1 MIGSRREES
10 RSPFSC
16 FAYLEGVSSLGEQ
29 LADQPA
35 FNQVTVP
42 DLWQQQA
49 VNGLRTGK
57 DVVVH
62 APTGAGKTLIF
73 ELWSNFGKP
82 HGQAIYTVP
91 TRALANDKLAE
102 WRARGWNV
110 GIATGDLSENLDA
123 PVLVATLETQKYR
136 LIRGEGPALLV
147 IDEYQ
152 MLADPDRGLN
162 YELAIAMAPPQTRL
176 LLLSGSV
183 ENPHHIVKWL
193 ERLGRKA
200 QLVRHLERP
209 VPLEEVHAN
218 NLNVHVP
225 SEVKGYWPRLVAKA
239 LAEDLGPVLVF
250 APRRKETEALAGEI
264 ARFLPNPNPLS
275 LTPEQKSLVGE
286 KVARMLRA
294 RVAYHHSGL
303 SYGARAGVIEPLAKA
318 GQLRVVVATMGLAA
332 GINFSLRSVAL
343 AADSYRRDN
352 VEVPIRPD
360 EILQMFGRAGR
371 RGIDDIGYVLVSA
384 NGLRLLDG
392 RPAFLARSGLVD
404 WSALLGIMA
413 AAAQADLDPFQEA
426 VRVQERLFTT
436 KPILLGVEGALKNPQ
451 TPCGLKTD
459 GERAR
464 HVRKMVRQFLNSRG
478 EWEAWPA
485 LRDVPAAQVQVM
497 EPLGEG
503 ALAMLKVSGPV
514 VTKRRA
520 TTAEVLPNR
529 VERISDVG
537 ASSSISLTG
546 ADDQGEEAERTGDL
560 QLPAETSVAKDS
572 DRQSLVPSVPLRSAL
587 TVERA
592 MEKLGEGGTLMKLS
606 DGTFARVLAVADT
619 LSGGQ
624 VLLAKWVRKFT
635 GWGTREVSLAAWREH
650 VVPVLEQRFAREKTP
665 VLALEYPPAV
675 RLKDEFAEHMPEV
688 GFGPVRAVVALGQLT
703 LKACVD
709 AHGVALW
716 KPPEREVFPPDC
728 SGCDFVPQCKQLPTG
743 TGVATVW
750 RRLGLVSPDGKPT
763 RRGRIVS
770 FFHSG
775 DGLAV
780 AAALED
786 ESLPIEE
793 LGYEL
798 ANLHAGHRFAKGD
811 ARWDGRIA
819 LACRRLF
826 GPQTFTG
833 YLEQGVPPEYG
844 AGAEEIAADVHHD
857 PLGKNGWVSEFLGVG
872 DIDRMIIEW
881 RSVLRQVVHAP
892 DLEWPRWA
900 MLKDRARAILR
911 ETDSPTLTELPPLE
925 YQQTKRVNH
934 QLSMRRH

>member
-1 MIGSRREES
+1 MS
-10 RSPFSC
+10 SP
-16 FAYLEGVSSLGEQ
+16 GEQ

-49 VNGLRTGK
+49 VNALRAGR
-57 DVVVH
+57 DAVVH

-250 APRRKETEALAGEI
+250 APRRKETEALAGEL
-264 ARFLPNPNPLS
+264 ARFLPNPNPLT
-275 LTPEQKSLVGE
+275 LTAEQKSLVGE
-286 KVARMLRA
+286 KVARMLRC
-294 RVAYHHSGL
+294 RVAYHHSGM
-303 SYGARAGVIEPLAKA
+303 SYGARAGVVEPLTKA

-371 RGIDDIGYVLVSA
+371 RGIDEVGYVLVSA

-404 WSALLGIMA
+404 WSALLGIMG

-436 KPILLGVEGALKNPQ
+436 KPILLGVEGALKSPD

-485 LRDVPAAQVQVM
+485 LKDVPAAQVQAM

-503 ALAMLKVSGPV
+503 VLAMLKLSGPV

-520 TTAEVLPNR
+520 TTSEVLPNR
-529 VERISDVG
+529 ALPPDVSGSASAGDG
-537 ASSSISLTG
+537 ARSASL
-546 ADDQGEEAERTGDL
+546 ADAGKADQQVGTTNVPIRL
-560 QLPAETSVAKDS
+560 QP
-572 DRQSLVPSVPLRSAL
+572 AL

-592 MEKLGEGGTLMKLS
+592 MEKLGEGGTLVKLA
-606 DGTFARVLAVADT
+606 DGTFARSLVVADT
-619 LSGGQ
+619 LNGGQ

-635 GWGTREVSLAAWREH
+635 NWGTREVMLAAWREH

-665 VLALEYPPAV
+665 VLAIEYPPAV
-675 RLKDEFAEHMPEV
+675 RLKDEFAEHTPEV

-716 KPPEREVFPPDC
+716 RPPEREVFPPDC
-728 SGCDFVPQCKQLPTG
+728 SRCAFVPQCKQLPTG
-743 TGVATVW
+743 TGVATIW
-750 RRLGLVSPDGKPT
+750 RRLGLVGPDGVPT

-786 ESLPIEE
+786 ESLSIEE

-826 GPQTFTG
+826 GSQTFTG
-833 YLEQGVPPEYG
+833 YLDQGVPPEYG
-844 AGAEEIAADVHHD
+844 AGAEEIAADVHRD
-857 PLGKNGWVSEFLGVG
+857 PYGKDGWATEFLGVG

-881 RSVLRQVVHAP
+881 RSVLRQVAHAP
-892 DLEWPRWA
+892 DLEWPRWEA
-900 MLKDRARAILR
+900 LKDRARAILR

>member
-1 MIGSRREES
+1 MN
-10 RSPFSC
+10 
-16 FAYLEGVSSLGEQ
+16 AEQ
-29 LADQPA
+29 SA

-49 VNGLRTGK
+49 VTALRGGK

-110 GIATGDLSENLDA
+110 GIATGDLSENLEA

-152 MLADPDRGLN
+152 MLADGDRGLN
-162 YELAIAMAPPQTRL
+162 YELAIAMAPARTRL

-193 ERLGRKA
+193 ERLGRKT

-209 VPLEEVHAN
+209 VPLEEVHVGQ
-218 NLNVHVP
+218 LSVHVP
-225 SEVKGYWPRLVAKA
+225 SEVRGLWPRFVAKA
-239 LAEDLGPVLVF
+239 LADDLGPVLIF
-250 APRRKETEALAGEI
+250 APRRKETELLAMEL
-264 ARFLPNPNPLS
+264 ARFLPNPNPLTLNS
-275 LTPEQKSLVGE
+275 EQKRLVGE
-286 KVARMLRA
+286 KVARLLRC
-294 RVAYHHSGL
+294 RIAYHHSGL
-303 SYGARAGVIEPLAKA
+303 SYGARAGVIEPLTKA

-343 AADSYRRDN
+343 AADSYRRDG
-352 VEVPIRPD
+352 VEVSIRPD

-371 RGIDDIGYVLVSA
+371 RGIDEVGYVLVSA
-384 NGLRLLDG
+384 NGIRLLDG

-404 WSALLGIMA
+404 WSALLGIMS
-413 AAAQADLDPFQEA
+413 AAAQAGLDPFQEA

-436 KPILLGVEGALKNPQ
+436 KPILLGVEGALKNPA

-478 EWEAWPA
+478 EWEPWPA
-485 LRDVPAAQVQVM
+485 LKDVPAEQVRVM

-503 ALAMLKVSGPV
+503 VLNLLKLSGPV
-514 VTKRRA
+514 ASRRRA
-520 TTAEVLPNR
+520 TTADILSAPMV
-529 VERISDVG
+529 
-537 ASSSISLTG
+537 ASSRSAIAPGSPPG
-546 ADDQGEEAERTGDL
+546 GEQVDCAARSECSNLSPEGTLLSAPPDGTPATFIAPRL
-560 QLPAETSVAKDS
+560 LP
-572 DRQSLVPSVPLRSAL
+572 AL
-587 TVERA
+587 TVEAVVER
-592 MEKLGEGGTLMKLS
+592 LGERGTLVRLP
-606 DGTFARVLAVADT
+606 GGRFARSLPVAEA
-619 LSGGQ
+619 LNGEQ
-624 VLLAKWVRKFT
+624 ILLAKWVRKLT
-635 GWGTREVSLAAWREH
+635 NWNARQTSLTSWRDL
-650 VVPVLEQRFAREKTP
+650 VVPVLEQRFAAGKTP
-665 VLALEYPPAV
+665 LVRMDYPTPV
-675 RLKDEFAEHMPEV
+675 RLKDEFAEHVPAV
-688 GFGPVRAVVALGQLT
+688 GIGPVHAVLALEQLP
-703 LKACVD
+703 LKVCVD
-709 AHGVALW
+709 THGIALW
-716 KPPEREVFPPDC
+716 KPPEREIFPPDC
-728 SGCDFVPQCKQLPTG
+728 AQCACVPLCKQLPAG
-743 TGVATVW
+743 TGVASIW
-750 RRLGLVSPDGKPT
+750 RRLGLVDTKGMPS

-786 ESLPIEE
+786 ESLPIDE
-793 LGYEL
+793 LAYEL
-798 ANLHAGHRFAKGD
+798 ANLHAGFRFAKGD

-819 LACRRLF
+819 LACQRTF
-826 GPQTFTG
+826 GSQSFTG
-833 YLEQGVPPEYG
+833 YLENGVPPEYG
-844 AGAEEIAADVHHD
+844 AGAEEIASDVHKD
-857 PLGKNGWVSEFLGVG
+857 PLGKNGWVTEFLGIG

-881 RSVLRQVVHAP
+881 RSVLRQVAHAP
-892 DLEWPRWA
+892 DLEWPRW
-900 MLKDRARAILR
+900 LKLKERAREILR
-911 ETDSPTLTELPPLE
+911 ETDSPTITELPPLDFT
-925 YQQTKRVNH
+925 QTKRINH
-934 QLSMRRH
+934 RLSLRRH

>member
-1 MIGSRREES
+1 M
-10 RSPFSC
+10 
-16 FAYLEGVSSLGEQ
+16 SSLGEQ

-529 VERISDVG
+529 VERVSDAG
-537 ASSSISLTG
+537 AVSSLSPTG
-546 ADDQGEEAERTGDL
+546 GDVQGEGAGRAEDL
-560 QLPAETSVAKDS
+560 LSSFEPSLAEDS
-572 DRQSLVPSVPLRSAL
+572 ERQSPVPSVPLCSAL

-743 TGVATVW
+743 TGVATIW

>member
-1 MIGSRREES
+1 MNVGRFIQFGPRYSLR
-10 RSPFSC
+10 
-16 FAYLEGVSSLGEQ
+16 VSSHEEQ
-29 LADQPA
+29 FAGQPA

-49 VNGLRTGK
+49 VTALRAGK

-62 APTGAGKTLIF
+62 APTGSGKTLVF

-102 WRARGWNV
+102 WRARGWHV

-123 PVLVATLETQKYR
+123 PVIVATLETQKYR
-136 LIRGEGPALLV
+136 LISGDGPALLV

-200 QLVRHLERP
+200 QLVRHLHRP
-209 VPLEEVHAN
+209 VPLEEIHAN
-218 NLNVHVP
+218 DLSVHVP
-225 SEVKGYWPRLVAKA
+225 SEVKGYWPRLIAKA
-239 LAEDLGPVLVF
+239 LADDLGPVLIF
-250 APRRKETEALAGEI
+250 APRRKETEALAGEL
-264 ARFLPNPNPLS
+264 ARFLPNPNPLT
-275 LTPEQKSLVGE
+275 LTTGQKVLVGE
-286 KVARMLRA
+286 KVARMLRC
-294 RVAYHHSGL
+294 RVAYHHSGM
-303 SYGARAGVIEPLAKA
+303 SYGARAGVVEPLTKA

-343 AADSYRRDN
+343 AADSYRRDG
-352 VEVPIRPD
+352 VEIPIRPD

-371 RGIDDIGYVLVSA
+371 RGIDEVGYVLVSA
-384 NGLRLLDG
+384 NGVRLLDG

-404 WSALLGIMA
+404 WSALLGIMGA
-413 AAAQADLDPFQEA
+413 AAANGLNPFREA

-436 KPILLGVEGALKNPQ
+436 KPILLGVEGALKNPE
-451 TPCGLKTD
+451 TPCGLQTD

-464 HVRKMVRQFLNSRG
+464 HVRKMARQFLNSRG
-478 EWEAWPA
+478 EWEPWPV
-485 LRDVPAAQVQVM
+485 LKDVAAERVQVM
-497 EPLGEG
+497 QPLAPGVL
-503 ALAMLKVSGPV
+503 ALLKLSGPV
-514 VTKRRA
+514 ASRRRA
-520 TTAEVLPNR
+520 TTADVLPNR
-529 VERISDVG
+529 ARSLEVGRDALPRVLPPAGERSDVPSPNGSEDG
-537 ASSSISLTG
+537 ARSASL
-546 ADDQGEEAERTGDL
+546 ADATEA
-560 QLPAETSVAKDS
+560 
-572 DRQSLVPSVPLRSAL
+572 DRQVGPTSAPVLLRPAL

-592 MEKLGEGGTLMKLS
+592 AEKLGEGGTLTQLP
-606 DGTFARVLAVADT
+606 DGSFARSLAVADV
-619 LSGGQ
+619 LNGQQ
-624 VLLAKWVRKFT
+624 VLLAKWVRKLT
-635 GWGTREVSLAAWREH
+635 DWNGRQTSLQGWREL
-650 VVPVLEQRFAREKTP
+650 VVPVLEKRFAAERTP
-665 VLALEYPPAV
+665 VLSIEYPKAV
-675 RLKDEFAEHMPEV
+675 RLRDEFAGHASEV
-688 GFGPVRAVVALGQLT
+688 GLGPVRAVVALGQLT

-716 KPPEREVFPPDC
+716 KPPEREVFPHDC
-728 SGCDFVPQCKQLPTG
+728 ARCACVPECKQLPTG
-743 TGVATVW
+743 AGVATIW
-750 RRLGLVSPDGKPT
+750 RRLGLVDVGGVPT

-786 ESLPIEE
+786 EQLPIEE
-793 LGYEL
+793 LSYEL

-819 LACRRLF
+819 NACQRLF
-826 GPQTFTG
+826 GPQTFAG
-833 YLEQGVPPEYG
+833 YLDNGVPPEYG
-844 AGAEEIAADVHHD
+844 AGAEEIAADVHRH
-857 PLGKNGWVSEFLGVG
+857 PLGKNGWVTEFLGVG

-881 RSVLRQVVHAP
+881 RSLLRQVAHAP
-892 DLEWPRWA
+892 DLEWPRWRD
-900 MLKDRARAILR
+900 LQVRAKAILR
-911 ETDSPTLTELPPLE
+911 ETESPTLTDLPPLDHA
-925 YQQTKRVNH
+925 QTKRVNH
-934 QLSMRRH
+934 QLSLRRH

>member
-1 MIGSRREES
+1 M
-10 RSPFSC
+10 
-16 FAYLEGVSSLGEQ
+16 SSHEEQ

-49 VNGLRTGK
+49 VNALRAGK
-57 DVVVH
+57 DAVVH

-123 PVLVATLETQKYR
+123 SVLVATLETQKYR

-264 ARFLPNPNPLS
+264 ARFLPNPNPLT
-275 LTPEQKSLVGE
+275 LTTEQKTLVGE

-371 RGIDDIGYVLVSA
+371 RGIDEVGYVLVSA

-404 WSALLGIMA
+404 WSALLGIMG
-413 AAAQADLDPFQEA
+413 AAAQADLDPFREA

-436 KPILLGVEGALKNPQ
+436 KPILLGVEGALKNPE

-478 EWEAWPA
+478 EWETWPA
-485 LRDVPAAQVQVM
+485 LKDVPASQVKIM

-503 ALAMLKVSGPV
+503 VLAMLKMSGPV
-514 VTKRRA
+514 VTRRRA

-529 VERISDVG
+529 IERVSDGSAFSSLPMSRSADWQSAVSRTDDPPAASFQPHSADCQSADTASCQPAPPLDSSGG
-537 ASSSISLTG
+537 AAAAPTIH
-546 ADDQGEEAERTGDL
+546 L
-560 QLPAETSVAKDS
+560 QP
-572 DRQSLVPSVPLRSAL
+572 AL

-592 MEKLGEGGTLMKLS
+592 VERLGEGGTLVKLP
-606 DGTFARVLAVADT
+606 DGKLARSLVVADT
-619 LSGGQ
+619 LNGQQ

-635 GWGTREVSLAAWREH
+635 NWGVRQVSLAGWREH
-650 VVPVLEQRFAREKTP
+650 VVPELERRFASEKTP
-665 VLALEYPPAV
+665 VLAVEYPPPV
-675 RLKDEFAEHMPEV
+675 RLKDEFAEHVPEV
-688 GFGPVRAVVALGQLT
+688 GIGPVRAVVALGQLT
-703 LKACVD
+703 LKVCVD

-716 KPPEREVFPPDC
+716 KPPEREVFPSDC
-728 SGCDFVPQCKQLPTG
+728 ARCPCVPLCKQLPTG
-743 TGVATVW
+743 TGVATIW
-750 RRLGLVSPDGKPT
+750 RRLGLVGPDGVPT

-786 ESLPIEE
+786 ESLSIEE

-819 LACRRLF
+819 QACRRLF
-826 GPQTFTG
+826 GTQSFTG
-833 YLEQGVPPEYG
+833 YLDQGVPPEYG

-857 PLGKNGWVSEFLGVG
+857 PLGKNGWVTEFLGVG

-881 RSVLRQVVHAP
+881 RSVLRQVAHAP
-892 DLEWPRWA
+892 DLEWPRWES
-900 MLKDRARAILR
+900 LKDRARAILR
-911 ETDSPTLTELPPLE
+911 ETDSPTLTELPPLD

-934 QLSMRRH
+934 RLSMRRH

>member
-1 MIGSRREES
+1 MSSHEEQS
-10 RSPFSC
+10 
-16 FAYLEGVSSLGEQ
+16 A
-29 LADQPA
+29 AQPA

-49 VNGLRTGK
+49 VTALRAGK

-62 APTGAGKTLIF
+62 APTGSGKTLVF

-102 WRARGWNV
+102 WRARGWHV

-123 PVLVATLETQKYR
+123 PILVATLETQKYR
-136 LIRGEGPALLV
+136 LIRGDGPALLV

-152 MLADPDRGLN
+152 MLADGDRGLN

-200 QLVRHLERP
+200 QLVRHLHRP

-218 NLNVHVP
+218 DLSVHVP

-239 LAEDLGPVLVF
+239 LADDLGPVLIF
-250 APRRKETEALAGEI
+250 APRRKETEALAGEL
-264 ARFLPNPNPLS
+264 ARFLPNPNPLT
-275 LTPEQKSLVGE
+275 LTTEQKSLVGE
-286 KVARMLRA
+286 KVARMLRC
-294 RVAYHHSGL
+294 RVAYHHSGM
-303 SYGARAGVIEPLAKA
+303 SYGARAGVVEPLTKA

-343 AADSYRRDN
+343 AAASYRRDG
-352 VEVPIRPD
+352 VEIPIRPD

-371 RGIDDIGYVLVSA
+371 RGIDEVGYVLVSA
-384 NGLRLLDG
+384 NGIRLLDG

-404 WSALLGIMA
+404 WSALLGIMG
-413 AAAQADLDPFQEA
+413 AAAQAGLDPFQEA

-436 KPILLGVEGALKNPQ
+436 KPILLGVEGALKNPD

-478 EWEAWPA
+478 EWETWPA
-485 LRDVPAAQVQVM
+485 LKDVPAARVQVM

-503 ALAMLKVSGPV
+503 VLAVLKLSGPV
-514 VTKRRA
+514 ATKRRA

-529 VERISDVG
+529 MERGLPARSVSD
-537 ASSSISLTG
+537 ASHTMDAQAQPPSPAAAARSAALLTQEDSVREGSLSPALSPDG
-546 ADDQGEEAERTGDL
+546 GEGEEVRRPTDAVIR
-560 QLPAETSVAKDS
+560 
-572 DRQSLVPSVPLRSAL
+572 LRPAL
-587 TVERA
+587 TVEA
-592 MEKLGEGGTLMKLS
+592 AVEKLGEGGTLVKLP
-606 DGTFARVLAVADT
+606 DGTFARSLAVADV
-619 LSGGQ
+619 LNGQ
-624 VLLAKWVRKFT
+624 QILLAKWVRKFT
-635 GWGTREVSLAAWREH
+635 NWGARQVSLAAWREH
-650 VVPVLEQRFAREKTP
+650 VVPVLENRFASKKTP
-665 VLALEYPPAV
+665 VLALEYPKAT
-675 RLKDEFAEHMPEV
+675 RLKDEFAEHVPEV
-688 GFGPVRAVVALGQLT
+688 GLGPVRAVVALGQLT

-716 KPPEREVFPPDC
+716 KPPEREVFPEDC
-728 SGCDFVPQCKQLPTG
+728 SRCPCVPLCKQLPTG
-743 TGVATVW
+743 TGVATIW
-750 RRLGLVSPDGKPT
+750 RRLGLVDAAGVPT

-786 ESLPIEE
+786 ESLSIEE
-793 LGYEL
+793 LSYEL

-819 LACRRLF
+819 RACQRLF

-833 YLEQGVPPEYG
+833 YLDQGVPPEYG
-844 AGAEEIAADVHHD
+844 AGAEEIAADVHRD
-857 PLGKNGWVSEFLGVG
+857 PLGKNGWTTDFLGIG

-881 RSVLRQVVHAP
+881 RSVLRQIAHAP
-892 DLEWPRWA
+892 DLEWPRWEA
-900 MLKDRARAILR
+900 LKDRAKSILR
-911 ETDSPTLTELPPLE
+911 ETDSPTLTDLPPLE
-925 YQQTKRVNH
+925 YAQTKRVNH

>member
-1 MIGSRREES
+1 
-10 RSPFSC
+10 
-16 FAYLEGVSSLGEQ
+16 VSSLGEQ

-49 VNGLRTGK
+49 VNALRAGK
-57 DVVVH
+57 DAVVH

-73 ELWSNFGKP
+73 ELWSHFGKP
-82 HGQAIYTVP
+82 PGPAIYTVP

-250 APRRKETEALAGEI
+250 APRRKETEALAGEL
-264 ARFLPNPNPLS
+264 ARFLPNPNPLT
-275 LTPEQKSLVGE
+275 LTTEQKSLVGE
-286 KVARMLRA
+286 KVARMLRC

-303 SYGARAGVIEPLAKA
+303 SYGARAGVIEPLTKA

-371 RGIDDIGYVLVSA
+371 RGIDEVGYVLVSA

-404 WSALLGIMA
+404 WSALLGIMG

-436 KPILLGVEGALKNPQ
+436 KPILLGVDGALKNPD

-485 LRDVPAAQVQVM
+485 LRDVPAGQVQVM

-503 ALAMLKVSGPV
+503 VLAMLKLSGPV

-529 VERISDVG
+529 ALPPDVG
-537 ASSSISLTG
+537 GSSSAGDGARSASL
-546 ADDQGEEAERTGDL
+546 ADAGKADQQVGPTNVPIRL
-560 QLPAETSVAKDS
+560 QP
-572 DRQSLVPSVPLRSAL
+572 AL

-592 MEKLGEGGTLMKLS
+592 MEKLGEGGTLVKLA
-606 DGTFARVLAVADT
+606 DGTFARSLVVADT
-619 LSGGQ
+619 LNGGQ

-635 GWGTREVSLAAWREH
+635 NWGTREVTLAAWREH
-650 VVPVLEQRFAREKTP
+650 VVPVLEQCFAREKTP
-665 VLALEYPPAV
+665 VLAIEYPPAV
-675 RLKDEFAEHMPEV
+675 RLKDEFAEHTPEV

-716 KPPEREVFPPDC
+716 RPPEREVFPPDC
-728 SGCDFVPQCKQLPTG
+728 SRCAFVPQCKQLPTG
-743 TGVATVW
+743 TGVATIW
-750 RRLGLVSPDGKPT
+750 RRLGLVGPDGVPT

-826 GPQTFTG
+826 GSQTFTG
-833 YLEQGVPPEYG
+833 YLDQGVPPEYG
-844 AGAEEIAADVHHD
+844 AGAEEIAADVHRD
-857 PLGKNGWVSEFLGVG
+857 PLGKNGWVTEFLGVG

-881 RSVLRQVVHAP
+881 RSVLRQVAHAP
-892 DLEWPRWA
+892 DLEWPRWES
-900 MLKDRARAILR
+900 LKDRARAILR
-911 ETDSPTLTELPPLE
+911 ETDSPTLTELPPLD

-934 QLSMRRH
+934 RLSMRRH

>member
-1 MIGSRREES
+1 MSSIEEKL
-10 RSPFSC
+10 
-16 FAYLEGVSSLGEQ
+16 AEQ
-29 LADQPA
+29 AA

-49 VNGLRTGK
+49 VTALRAGK

-110 GIATGDLSENLDA
+110 GIATGDLSENLEA

-136 LIRGEGPALLV
+136 LIRGDGPALLV

-152 MLADPDRGLN
+152 MLADGDRGLN
-162 YELAIAMAPPQTRL
+162 YELAIAMAPAQTRL

-209 VPLEEVHAN
+209 VPQEEVN
-218 NLNVHVP
+218 VGQLSVHVP
-225 SEVKGYWPRLVAKA
+225 SEVKGLWPRFVAKA
-239 LAEDLGPVLVF
+239 LADDLGPVLIF
-250 APRRKETEALAGEI
+250 APRRKETESLAMEL
-264 ARFLPNPNPLS
+264 ARFLPNPNPLT
-275 LTPEQKSLVGE
+275 LTTEQKQLAGE
-286 KVARMLRA
+286 KVARLLRC

-303 SYGARAGVIEPLAKA
+303 SYGARAGVIEPLTKA

-343 AADSYRRDN
+343 AADSYRRDGI
-352 VEVPIRPD
+352 EVSIRPD

-371 RGIDDIGYVLVSA
+371 RGIDDVGYVLVSA
-384 NGLRLLDG
+384 NGIRLIDG

-404 WSALLGIMA
+404 WSALLGIMG
-413 AAAQADLDPFQEA
+413 AAAQAGLDPFGEA

-436 KPILLGVEGALKNPQ
+436 KPILLGVEGALKNPS

-478 EWEAWPA
+478 EWEPWPA
-485 LRDVPAAQVQVM
+485 LKDVPADQVRVM

-503 ALAMLKVSGPV
+503 VLQLLKLSGPV
-514 VTKRRA
+514 ASRRRA
-520 TTAEVLPNR
+520 TTADVL
-529 VERISDVG
+529 G
-537 ASSSISLTG
+537 APVVAAGI
-546 ADDQGEEAERTGDL
+546 
-560 QLPAETSVAKDS
+560 LPAVEPGVPPGGEKADLVESAGSSNARPDGRMPSSTSGGTPDTTGPI
-572 DRQSLVPSVPLRSAL
+572 RLRPAL
-587 TVERA
+587 TVEAAVER
-592 MEKLGEGGTLMKLS
+592 LGEGGTLVRLPGGK
-606 DGTFARVLAVADT
+606 FARSLTVAEA
-619 LSGGQ
+619 LNVEQ
-624 VLLAKWVRKFT
+624 ILLAKWVRKLT
-635 GWGTREVSLAAWREH
+635 NWNGRQTSLTSWRDL
-650 VVPVLEQRFAREKTP
+650 VVPVLEQRFAAGKTP
-665 VLALEYPPAV
+665 LLQVNYPKPV
-675 RLKDEFAEHMPEV
+675 RLKDEFAEHMPAV
-688 GFGPVRAVVALGQLT
+688 GIGPVHAVVSLDQLP
-703 LKACVD
+703 LKVCVD
-709 AHGVALW
+709 THGVALW
-716 KPPEREVFPPDC
+716 KPPEREIFPPDC
-728 SGCDFVPQCKQLPTG
+728 AQCACVPLCKQLPTG
-743 TGVATVW
+743 TGVASIW
-750 RRLGLVSPDGKPT
+750 RRLGLVDATGMPS

-786 ESLPIEE
+786 ESLPIDE
-793 LGYEL
+793 LSYEL
-798 ANLHAGHRFAKGD
+798 ANLHAGFRFAKGD

-819 LACRRLF
+819 MACQRTF
-826 GPQTFTG
+826 GTQTFTG
-833 YLEQGVPPEYG
+833 YLDNGVPPEYG
-844 AGAEEIAADVHHD
+844 AGAEEIAADVHKD
-857 PLGKNGWVSEFLGVG
+857 PLRKNGWVTEFLGVG

-881 RSVLRQVVHAP
+881 RSVLRQVAHAP
-892 DLEWPRWA
+892 DLEWPRWQK
-900 MLKDRARAILR
+900 LKERARAILR
-911 ETDSPTLTELPPLE
+911 ETDSPTITELPPLDFT
-925 YQQTKRVNH
+925 QTKRISH
-934 QLSMRRH
+934 RLSLRRH

>member
-1 MIGSRREES
+1 MSSHEE
-10 RSPFSC
+10 
-16 FAYLEGVSSLGEQ
+16 
-29 LADQPA
+29 QPAAQSA

-49 VNGLRTGK
+49 VTALRAGK

-62 APTGAGKTLIF
+62 APTGSGKTLVF

-102 WRARGWNV
+102 WRARGWHV
-110 GIATGDLSENLDA
+110 GIATGDLSDNLDA

-136 LIRGEGPALLV
+136 LIRGDGPALLV

-152 MLADPDRGLN
+152 MLADGDRGLN

-200 QLVRHLERP
+200 QLVRHLHRP
-209 VPLEEVHAN
+209 VPLEEVHASD
-218 NLNVHVP
+218 LNCHVP

-239 LAEDLGPVLVF
+239 LADDLGPVLIF
-250 APRRKETEALAGEI
+250 APRRKETEALAGEL
-264 ARFLPNPNPLS
+264 ARFLPNPNPLT
-275 LTPEQKSLVGE
+275 LTSEQKSLVGE
-286 KVARMLRA
+286 KVARMLRC
-294 RVAYHHSGL
+294 RVAYHHSGM
-303 SYGARAGVIEPLAKA
+303 SYGARAGVVEPLTKA

-343 AADSYRRDN
+343 AAESYRREG
-352 VEVPIRPD
+352 VEIPIRSD

-371 RGIDDIGYVLVSA
+371 RGIDEVGYVLVSA
-384 NGLRLLDG
+384 NGIRLLDG
-392 RPAFLARSGLVD
+392 RPAFLSRTGLVD
-404 WSALLGIMA
+404 WSALLGIMG
-413 AAAQADLDPFQEA
+413 AAAQAGLDPFREA

-436 KPILLGVEGALKNPQ
+436 KPILLGVEGALKNPD

-478 EWEAWPA
+478 EWETWPV
-485 LRDVPAAQVQVM
+485 LRDVPASEVKVM

-503 ALAMLKVSGPV
+503 VLAMLKMSGPV
-514 VTKRRA
+514 APRRRA
-520 TTAEVLPNR
+520 PTADVLPNR
-529 VERISDVG
+529 ALLANTGRDALPRVLQEADERSDVPSPDGTEAG
-537 ASSSISLTG
+537 ARPAAL
-546 ADDQGEEAERTGDL
+546 ADAGEA
-560 QLPAETSVAKDS
+560 
-572 DRQSLVPSVPLRSAL
+572 DRQVGPTSTQIKLRPAL
-587 TVERA
+587 TVERTV
-592 MEKLGEGGTLMKLS
+592 EKLGEGGSLVKLP
-606 DGTFARVLAVADT
+606 DGQFARSLAVADV
-619 LSGGQ
+619 LNGQ
-624 VLLAKWVRKFT
+624 QILLTKWVRKFT
-635 GWGTREVSLAAWREH
+635 NWGTREVPLAGWREH
-650 VVPVLEQRFAREKTP
+650 VLPVLEQRFAREKTP

-675 RLKDEFAEHMPEV
+675 RLKDEFAEHVPEV
-688 GFGPVRAVVALGQLT
+688 GTGPVRAVVALGQLT

-716 KPPEREVFPPDC
+716 KPPEREVFPQDC
-728 SGCDFVPQCKQLPTG
+728 AQCACVAVCKQLPTG
-743 TGVATVW
+743 TGVATIW
-750 RRLGLVSPDGKPT
+750 RRLGLVDAAGVPT

-793 LGYEL
+793 LSYEL

-833 YLEQGVPPEYG
+833 YLDQGVPPEYG
-844 AGAEEIAADVHHD
+844 AGAEEIAADVHRD
-857 PLGKNGWVSEFLGVG
+857 PYGKDGWVTEFLGIG

-881 RSVLRQVVHAP
+881 RSILRQVAHAP
-892 DLEWPRWA
+892 DLDWPRWEK
-900 MLKDRARAILR
+900 LKERAKSILR
-911 ETDSPTLTELPPLE
+911 ETDSPTLTDLPPLE
-925 YQQTKRVNH
+925 YSQTKRVNH
-934 QLSMRRH
+934 QLSLRRH

>member
-1 MIGSRREES
+1 M
-10 RSPFSC
+10 
-16 FAYLEGVSSLGEQ
+16 SSHEEQ

-49 VNGLRTGK
+49 VSALRAGK

-62 APTGAGKTLIF
+62 APTGSGKTLVF

-82 HGQAIYTVP
+82 PGQAIYTVP

-102 WRARGWNV
+102 WRARGWYV

-123 PVLVATLETQKYR
+123 PILVATLETQKYR
-136 LIRGEGPALLV
+136 LIRGDGPALLV

-152 MLADPDRGLN
+152 MLADGDRGLN

-200 QLVRHLERP
+200 QLVRHLHRP
-209 VPLEEVHAN
+209 VPLEEVEAN

-239 LAEDLGPVLVF
+239 LADDLGPVLIF
-250 APRRKETEALAGEI
+250 APRRKETEALAGEL
-264 ARFLPNPNPLS
+264 ARFLPNHNPLT
-275 LTPEQKSLVGE
+275 LTTEQKSLVGE
-286 KVARMLRA
+286 KVARMLRC
-294 RVAYHHSGL
+294 RVAYHHSGM
-303 SYGARAGVIEPLAKA
+303 SYGARAGVVEPLTKA

-343 AADSYRRDN
+343 AAASYRRDG
-352 VEVPIRPD
+352 VEIPIRPD

-371 RGIDDIGYVLVSA
+371 RGIDEVGYVLVSA
-384 NGLRLLDG
+384 NGIRLIDG

-404 WSALLGIMA
+404 WSALLGIMG
-413 AAAQADLDPFQEA
+413 AAAQAGLDPFREA

-436 KPILLGVEGALKNPQ
+436 KPILLGVEGALKNPD

-464 HVRKMVRQFLNSRG
+464 HVRKMIRQFLNSRG

-485 LRDVPAAQVQVM
+485 LKDVPASHVQVM

-503 ALAMLKVSGPV
+503 VLAMLKLSGPV
-514 VTKRRA
+514 ASRRRA
-520 TTAEVLPNR
+520 TTADILPGHVGESSAGAPASGPAFR
-529 VERISDVG
+529 ADDVERAGSE
-537 ASSSISLTG
+537 TG
-546 ADDQGEEAERTGDL
+546 APLADAGEA
-560 QLPAETSVAKDS
+560 
-572 DRQSLVPSVPLRSAL
+572 DRQVGPTSAPIHLRPAL
-587 TVERA
+587 TVEEA
-592 MEKLGEGGTLMKLS
+592 VEKLGEGGTLVKLP
-606 DGTFARVLAVADT
+606 DGTFARSLVVADV
-619 LSGGQ
+619 LNGQ
-624 VLLAKWVRKFT
+624 QILLAKWVRKLT
-635 GWGTREVSLAAWREH
+635 NWGARQVSLASWREL
-650 VVPVLEQRFAREKTP
+650 VVPVLENRFASEKTP
-665 VLALEYPPAV
+665 VLAIEYPPTV
-675 RLKDEFAEHMPEV
+675 RLKDEFAEHVPEV
-688 GFGPVRAVVALGQLT
+688 GLGPVRAVVALGQLT

-709 AHGVALW
+709 THGVALW
-716 KPPEREVFPPDC
+716 KPPEREVFPEDC
-728 SGCDFVPQCKQLPTG
+728 ARCPCVPLCKQLPTG
-743 TGVATVW
+743 TGVATIW
-750 RRLGLVSPDGKPT
+750 RRLGLVDAAGVPT

-786 ESLPIEE
+786 ESLSIEE
-793 LGYEL
+793 LSYEL

-819 LACRRLF
+819 RACQRLF
-826 GPQTFTG
+826 GPQSFTG
-833 YLEQGVPPEYG
+833 YLDNGLPPEYG
-844 AGAEEIAADVHHD
+844 AGAEEIAADVHRD
-857 PLGKNGWVSEFLGVG
+857 PLGKNGWTTDFLGIG

-881 RSVLRQVVHAP
+881 RSVLRQIAHAP
-892 DLEWPRWA
+892 DLEWPRWGA
-900 MLKDRARAILR
+900 LKDRAKSILR
-911 ETDSPTLTELPPLE
+911 ETDSPTLTDLPPLE
-925 YQQTKRVNH
+925 YAQTKRVNH

>member
-1 MIGSRREES
+1 MSSHEEQS
-10 RSPFSC
+10 AGP
-16 FAYLEGVSSLGEQ
+16 
-29 LADQPA
+29 PA

-49 VNGLRTGK
+49 VTALRAGK

-62 APTGAGKTLIF
+62 APTGSGKTLVF

-102 WRARGWNV
+102 WRARGWHV

-123 PVLVATLETQKYR
+123 PILVATLETQKYR
-136 LIRGEGPALLV
+136 LIRGDGPALLV

-152 MLADPDRGLN
+152 MLADGDRGLN

-200 QLVRHLERP
+200 QLVRHLHRP

-218 NLNVHVP
+218 DLSVHVP

-239 LAEDLGPVLVF
+239 LADDLGPVLIF
-250 APRRKETEALAGEI
+250 APRRKETEALAGEL
-264 ARFLPNPNPLS
+264 ARFLPNHNPLT
-275 LTPEQKSLVGE
+275 LTTEQKTLVGE
-286 KVARMLRA
+286 KVARMLRC

-303 SYGARAGVIEPLAKA
+303 SYGARAGVIEPLTKA

-343 AADSYRRDN
+343 AADSYRRDG
-352 VEVPIRPD
+352 VEIPIRPD

-371 RGIDDIGYVLVSA
+371 RGIDEVGYVLVSA
-384 NGLRLLDG
+384 NGVRLIDG

-404 WSALLGIMA
+404 WSALLGIMG
-413 AAAQADLDPFQEA
+413 AAAQAGLDPFGEA

-436 KPILLGVEGALKNPQ
+436 KPILLGVEGALKNPD

-485 LRDVPAAQVQVM
+485 LRDVPAERVQVM

-503 ALAMLKVSGPV
+503 VLAMLKMSGPV
-514 VTKRRA
+514 AARRRA
-520 TTAEVLPNR
+520 TTADVLGAALVGR
-529 VERISDVG
+529 DSVEPRSQRSEASG
-537 ASSSISLTG
+537 ASISAEPHDQDARFAR
-546 ADDQGEEAERTGDL
+546 ADSVGSQGSTESR
-560 QLPAETSVAKDS
+560 PAESTIH
-572 DRQSLVPSVPLRSAL
+572 LRPALAVESA
-587 TVERA
+587 V
-592 MEKLGEGGTLMKLS
+592 EKLGEGGTLVKLP
-606 DGTFARVLAVADT
+606 DGTFARSLAVADV
-619 LSGGQ
+619 LNGRQ
-624 VLLAKWVRKFT
+624 ILLAKWVRKLT
-635 GWGTREVSLAAWREH
+635 DWNARQTSLQSWREL
-650 VVPVLEQRFAREKTP
+650 VVPALEKCFSAEKTP
-665 VLALEYPPAV
+665 VLAVEYPKAT
-675 RLKDEFAEHMPEV
+675 RLKDEFAEHVPEV
-688 GFGPVRAVVALGQLT
+688 GLGPVRAVVSLGQLT

-716 KPPEREVFPPDC
+716 KPPEREVFPEDC
-728 SGCDFVPQCKQLPTG
+728 ARCPCVPLCKQLPTG
-743 TGVATVW
+743 TGVATIW
-750 RRLGLVSPDGKPT
+750 RRLGLVDAAGVPT

-793 LGYEL
+793 LSYEL

-819 LACRRLF
+819 LACQRLF

-833 YLEQGVPPEYG
+833 YLDNGVPPEYG
-844 AGAEEIAADVHHD
+844 AGAEEIAADVHRD
-857 PLGKNGWVSEFLGVG
+857 PLGKNGWTTDFLGIG

-881 RSVLRQVVHAP
+881 RSVLRQIAHAP
-892 DLEWPRWA
+892 DLEWPRWQA
-900 MLKDRARAILR
+900 LKDRAKAILR
-911 ETDSPTLTELPPLE
+911 ETDSPTLTDLPPLE
-925 YQQTKRVNH
+925 HAQTRRVNH
-934 QLSMRRH
+934 QLSLRRH

>member
-1 MIGSRREES
+1 MPSHEEQ
-10 RSPFSC
+10 P
-16 FAYLEGVSSLGEQ
+16 A
-29 LADQPA
+29 AQPA

-49 VNGLRTGK
+49 VTALRAGK

-62 APTGAGKTLIF
+62 APTGSGKTLVF

-102 WRARGWNV
+102 WRARGWHV

-123 PVLVATLETQKYR
+123 PILVATLETQKYR
-136 LIRGEGPALLV
+136 LIRGDGPALLV

-152 MLADPDRGLN
+152 MLADGDRGLN

-193 ERLGRKA
+193 ERLGRKV
-200 QLVRHLERP
+200 QLVRHLHRP
-209 VPLEEVHAN
+209 VPLEEVEAN
-218 NLNVHVP
+218 SLNVHVP

-239 LAEDLGPVLVF
+239 LADDLGPVLIF
-250 APRRKETEALAGEI
+250 APRRKETEALAGEL
-264 ARFLPNPNPLS
+264 ARFLPNPNPLT
-275 LTPEQKSLVGE
+275 LTTEQKSLVGE
-286 KVARMLRA
+286 KVARMLRC
-294 RVAYHHSGL
+294 RVAYHHSGM
-303 SYGARAGVIEPLAKA
+303 SYGARAGVVEPLTKA

-343 AADSYRRDN
+343 AAASYRRDG
-352 VEVPIRPD
+352 VEIPIRPD

-371 RGIDDIGYVLVSA
+371 RGIDEVGYVLVSA
-384 NGLRLLDG
+384 NGIRLLDG

-404 WSALLGIMA
+404 WSALLGIMG
-413 AAAQADLDPFQEA
+413 AAAQAGLDPFREA

-436 KPILLGVEGALKNPQ
+436 KPILLGVEGALKNPD

-464 HVRKMVRQFLNSRG
+464 HVRKMVRQFLNSRC
-478 EWEAWPA
+478 EWETWPA
-485 LRDVPAAQVQVM
+485 LKDVPAAHVQVM

-503 ALAMLKVSGPV
+503 VLAMLKLSGPV

-520 TTAEVLPNR
+520 TTADVLPNVGR
-529 VERISDVG
+529 ASCPPLVGSADEGENAISPPALKREPGEQD
-537 ASSSISLTG
+537 ARPTLAR
-546 ADDQGEEAERTGDL
+546 ADDFRS
-560 QLPAETSVAKDS
+560 PA
-572 DRQSLVPSVPLRSAL
+572 QSILLHSAL
-587 TVERA
+587 TVEA
-592 MEKLGEGGTLMKLS
+592 AVEKLGEGRTLVKLP
-606 DGTFARVLAVADT
+606 DGTFARSLAVADV
-619 LSGGQ
+619 LNGQ
-624 VLLAKWVRKFT
+624 QILLAKWVRKFT
-635 GWGTREVSLAAWREH
+635 NWGARQVSLAGWREY
-650 VVPVLEQRFAREKTP
+650 VVPVLENRFASEKTP
-665 VLALEYPPAV
+665 VLAIEYPKAT
-675 RLKDEFAEHMPEV
+675 RLKDEFAEHVPEV
-688 GFGPVRAVVALGQLT
+688 GLGPVRAVVALGQLT

-716 KPPEREVFPPDC
+716 KPPEREVFPEDC
-728 SGCDFVPQCKQLPTG
+728 ARCPCVPLCKQLPTG
-743 TGVATVW
+743 TGVATIW
-750 RRLGLVSPDGKPT
+750 RRLGLVDATGVPT

-786 ESLPIEE
+786 ESLSIEE
-793 LGYEL
+793 LSYEL

-819 LACRRLF
+819 RACQRLF

-833 YLEQGVPPEYG
+833 YLDNGVPPEYG

-857 PLGKNGWVSEFLGVG
+857 PLGKNGWTTEFLGVG

-881 RSVLRQVVHAP
+881 RSVLRQIAHAP
-892 DLEWPRWA
+892 DLEWPRWEA
-900 MLKDRARAILR
+900 LKDRAKAILR
-911 ETDSPTLTELPPLE
+911 ETDSPTLTDLPPLE
-925 YQQTKRVNH
+925 YSQTKRVNH